1 MIYRFKVWFEED
13 EDICRVIDVSPIS
26 SFEVFFNA
34 IIDAIGF
41 NKKLDSSFYI
51 SDDNWRKGKEISLK
65 DSTKLLMSQA
75 KLNTHINDPHQ
86 KFILITDFNEEWTL
100 LVELQSIQNDVKGI
114 NYPLVFKSTGKAP
127 KQNEGVGR
135 FKIVDENMTS
145 RMNYADENSIT
156 KLPEKEI
163 KLPSV
168 DVTFKFTNEH
178 FKVVERAAGVLQL
191 PEVVVTGDGKNIY
204 FQAEDSKVKNGDH
217 FSLTLGETDRVFK
230 AIFKIDNLKIIPGE
244 YEVSLSS
251 KGLAHFSGKDI
262 EYWIAIEQSSTF

>member
-135 FKIVDENMTS
+135 FKIVDENEF
-145 RMNYADENSIT
+145 DEIAN
-156 KLPEKEI
+156 KLVSKHAPLVEDGFDEEGFGEEGED
-163 KLPSV
+163 V
-168 DVTFKFTNEH
+168 DEEDDEF
-178 FKVVERAAGVLQL
+178 GMMGSG
-191 PEVVVTGDGKNIY
+191 TGNLH
-204 FQAEDSKVKNGDH
+204 EDED
-217 FSLTLGETDRVFK
+217 
-230 AIFKIDNLKIIPGE
+230 
-244 YEVSLSS
+244 
-251 KGLAHFSGKDI
+251 
-262 EYWIAIEQSSTF
+262 

>member
-1 MIYRFKVWFEED
+1 MKIETNTLNVLKNFAKINPSIIINEGNVLKTMSPSKTIMAKAVVNTEFEKRFAIYNIDRF
-13 EDICRVIDVSPIS
+13 IS
-26 SFEVFFNA
+26 SVSMFTNPNFVFS
-34 IIDAIGF
+34 
-41 NKKLDSSFYI
+41 DS
-51 SDDNWRKGKEISLK
+51 N
-65 DSTKLLMSQA
+65 
-75 KLNTHINDPHQ
+75 
-86 KFILITDFNEEWTL
+86 
-100 LVELQSIQNDVKGI
+100 
-114 NYPLVFKSTGKAP
+114 
-127 KQNEGVGR
+127 
-135 FKIVDENMTS
+135 FKIVDENMAIK
-145 RMNYADENSIT
+145 MNYADENSIT

>member
-100 LVELQSIQNDVKGI
+100 LIELQSIQNDVKGI
-114 NYPLVFKSTGKAP
+114 NYPLVFKSVGKAP
-127 KQNEGVGR
+127 KQHEGVGR
-135 FKIVDENMTS
+135 FKIVDENEF
-145 RMNYADENSIT
+145 DEIAN
-156 KLPEKEI
+156 KLVSKHAPLVEEGFDEEGFGEEGEDIDEEEDEFGESFGEGPEE
-163 KLPSV
+163 L
-168 DVTFKFTNEH
+168 
-178 FKVVERAAGVLQL
+178 
-191 PEVVVTGDGKNIY
+191 Y
-204 FQAEDSKVKNGDH
+204 
-217 FSLTLGETDRVFK
+217 
-230 AIFKIDNLKIIPGE
+230 
-244 YEVSLSS
+244 
-251 KGLAHFSGKDI
+251 
-262 EYWIAIEQSSTF
+262 